1 MTNMN
6 DLAIDSLTMG
16 VINTAPTT
24 EDLGTGA
31 SPAISIKDG
40 VVLLTR
46 AGVCAATLANPV
58 ATTDDFKRLTILST
72 TANAHTVA
80 IATTGFGN
88 AGASK
93 VKATFQGT
101 YKGDTLDLMAYGGF
115 WYVTGFHQ
123 VTFGVA

>member
-1 MTNMN
+1 MTNMT

-24 EDLGTGA
+24 ESLGDA

-46 AGVCAATLANPV
+46 AGVSACTLANPV
-58 ATTDDFKRLTILST
+58 ATTDDFKRLTICAT

-80 IATTGFGN
+80 VTDGFGN

-101 YKGDTLDLMAYGGF
+101 NKGDTLDLMAYGGY

>member
-1 MTNMN
+1 MTNLT

-16 VINTAPTT
+16 VVNTAPTT
-24 EDLGTGA
+24 ESWDTA

-46 AGVCAATLANPV
+46 VGVCACTLANPV
-58 ATTDDFKRLTILST
+58 ATTDDFKRLVILAT
-72 TANAHTVA
+72 TAQIHTVA
-80 IATTGFGN
+80 ITGGFGN

-93 VKATFQGT
+93 VKASFSGVV
-101 YKGDTLDLMAYGGF
+101 GDSLELMAYGGY